1 MNLLNYFENG
11 YSYSDYLR
19 KIEDQ
24 LFDLNQSD
32 DTSGFAKYYS
42 MNLKRIERLDKTF
55 ELTEEQKTELNSI
68 KNDFKLLIISE
79 GWCGDAAQTMPIVN
93 LIMNQLGVEQRIVLR
108 DENPEL
114 INEYLTDGAKSI
126 PIYIGINSEGNE
138 LFHFGPRPKKGMEML
153 AEHKAQPEVY
163 TSDEFHKDLQVW
175 YNQDKGDS
183 TFRELVNTIKSASF

>member
-1 MNLLNYFENG
+1 MNLLNYFEKG

-24 LFDLNQSD
+24 LFDLNQSGD
-32 DTSGFAKYYS
+32 ISGYAKYYS

-55 ELTEEQKTELNSI
+55 ELTDEQKSELNSV
-68 KNDFKLLIISE
+68 KNNFKLLVISE

-93 LIMNQLGVEQRIVLR
+93 VMMNHLGVEQRIVLR

-114 INEYLTDGAKSI
+114 MNEYLTDGAKSI

-138 LFHFGPRPKKGMEML
+138 LFHFGPRPEKGMEML
-153 AEHKAQPEVY
+153 AEHKANPEIY

-175 YNQDKGDS
+175 YNHDKGES
-183 TFRELVNTIKSASF
+183 TFRELLNIIQSTSC